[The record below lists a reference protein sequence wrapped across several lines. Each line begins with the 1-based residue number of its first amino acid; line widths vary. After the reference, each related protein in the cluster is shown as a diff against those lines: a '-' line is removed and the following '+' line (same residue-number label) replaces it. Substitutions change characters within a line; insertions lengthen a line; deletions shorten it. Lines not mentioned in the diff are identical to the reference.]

1 MTYQSKIFKYDY
13 KIFFLKLSISTFSCL
28 QEAKL
33 LLKEDDELIL
43 AVYDY
48 WVDKRLRLKQ
58 PLILTVKSDK
68 REASSGTGASSSNI
82 SGGNAGVSST
92 VSGSSVTQS
101 GGSQAN
107 QNQSGA
113 STSPYIAFRRRT
125 EKMQTRKN
133 RKNDEVSY
141 EKMLKLRRDLSQA
154 IVLLE
159 MVKRREKTKK
169 EQLNLTAD
177 IFERRYQVGD
187 WDGRIFAEIRALR
200 LSKVLQPH
208 RPTFGDQNW
217 FHNSGDVMQLTGDL
231 AGGALR
237 RERHKS
243 NKKRKSS
250 KGNRSGHHSSHPFS
264 SIQPSFLGGQ
274 LSLGGSMG
282 TSALSSDDEYGML
295 ASQSSDLDDEDDG
308 YFAFKRKRNCQ
319 YLRPKLDDYD
329 SDDCG
334 LDTFEESPH
343 KFLRLDDLEVEKE
356 MNAAQANKLK
366 YSLASLS
373 MPKFRFIGFARRRMG
388 RGGRVILDRA
398 SIRDSMA
405 AFHAAQL
412 LSNSDRWGDE
422 FINGSTTSC
431 INSDLRINSQERLQ
445 HFRPMTPPNCR
456 DNWTDNSIW
465 QSSPSNDNVSNSWLP
480 MHPVKPSKDQLS
492 PGILP
497 RQIQRH
503 RSGGGTNV
511 KTVSL
516 DTVTAQN
523 AATAVVTS
531 DYLDIFGSL

>member
-1 MTYQSKIFKYDY
+1 M
-13 KIFFLKLSISTFSCL
+13 
-28 QEAKL
+28 
-33 LLKEDDELIL
+33 KEDDELIL

-68 REASSGTGASSSNI
+68 REVTTGTGSSNSTAAGSGPGGSSG
-82 SGGNAGVSST
+82 GG
-92 VSGSSVTQS
+92 
-101 GGSQAN
+101 GGSQGGGQGSQN
-107 QNQSGA
+107 QNST

-169 EQLNLTAD
+169 EHLNLTAD
-177 IFERRYQVGD
+177 IFERRYHVGD
-187 WDGRIFAEIRALR
+187 FDGRLINEIRAAR

-208 RPTFGDQNW
+208 RQPFGEQNW
-217 FHNSGDVMQLTGDL
+217 FHNSGDMIQMGGDMS
-231 AGGALR
+231 GSSGQR

-250 KGNRSGHHSSHPFS
+250 KANRSMHHGSLPFS

-274 LSLGGSMG
+274 LSIGNSGMG

-295 ASQSSDLDDEDDG
+295 PSQSSDLEDEEDG
-308 YFAFKRKRNCQ
+308 YFTFKRKRNCQ

-334 LDTFEESPH
+334 LDSFEETPH
-343 KFLRLDDLEVEKE
+343 KFLRLDDLEVDKE
-356 MNAAQANKLK
+356 MNHNLSNKLR

-373 MPKFRFIGFARRRMG
+373 VPKFRFVGFARRRMG

-398 SIRDSMA
+398 SIKDSMA

-422 FINGSTTSC
+422 FISGNRNSSLDNG
-431 INSDLRINSQERLQ
+431 LRLNNHERLQ
-445 HFRPMTPPNCR
+445 HFRPVTPPGCR
-456 DNWTDNSIW
+456 DNWTTNSS
-465 QSSPSNDNVSNSWLP
+465 SSPLSSSNDPFSNSWLP
-480 MHPVKPSKDQLS
+480 VHPVKSLMKDQLS
-492 PGILP
+492 PGVMS
-497 RQIQRH
+497 RQVQRH

-516 DTVTAQN
+516 DPVTAQN

-531 DYLDIFGSL
+531 DYLDIFGSY

>member
-1 MTYQSKIFKYDY
+1 
-13 KIFFLKLSISTFSCL
+13 LKRTCDGVNLLILQYL

-68 REASSGTGASSSNI
+68 REVSSGSGTSTTNIGGTGPGG
-82 SGGNAGVSST
+82 SGGG
-92 VSGSSVTQS
+92 GSS
-101 GGSQAN
+101 GGQGGGGQGN
-107 QNQSGA
+107 QNQSNT

-169 EQLNLTAD
+169 EHLNLTAD
-177 IFERRYQVGD
+177 IFERRYHVGD
-187 WDGRIFAEIRALR
+187 FDGRIFAEMRAAR
-200 LSKVLQPH
+200 LSKILQPH
-208 RPTFGDQNW
+208 RPSFGEQNW
-217 FHNSGDVMQLTGDL
+217 FHNSGDMMQITGDM
-231 AGGALR
+231 AGTIPR

-250 KGNRSGHHSSHPFS
+250 KGSGRSVHNGHSSLAFS

-274 LSLGGSMG
+274 ISIGGSGMG
-282 TSALSSDDEYGML
+282 TSGMSSDDEYGML
-295 ASQSSDLDDEDDG
+295 PSQSSDLEDEDDG

-356 MNAAQANKLK
+356 MNPSLSNKLK

-373 MPKFRFIGFARRRMG
+373 VPKLRFIGFARRRIS
-388 RGGRVILDRA
+388 RGGRVVLDRA
-398 SIRDSMA
+398 SIRDPMA

-422 FINGSTTSC
+422 FISGTVVSGLNSGSRA
-431 INSDLRINSQERLQ
+431 NSHERLQ
-445 HFRPMTPPNCR
+445 HFRPLTPPNCR
-456 DNWTDNSIW
+456 DNWTTNFSNG
-465 QSSPSNDNVSNSWLP
+465 QSNTLSDTLYNSWLP
-480 MHPVKPSKDQLS
+480 IHPVKPIIKEQLS
-492 PGILP
+492 PGTLS
-497 RQIQRH
+497 RHIQRH

-516 DTVTAQN
+516 DPVTAQN

>member
-1 MTYQSKIFKYDY
+1 M
-13 KIFFLKLSISTFSCL
+13 
-28 QEAKL
+28 
-33 LLKEDDELIL
+33 KEDDELIL

-68 REASSGTGASSSNI
+68 REVSGGSGSSNSNTGGSGTGGS
-82 SGGNAGVSST
+82 SGGGG
-92 VSGSSVTQS
+92 GSSQ
-101 GGSQAN
+101 GGSQGN
-107 QNQSGA
+107 QNQNSA

-169 EQLNLTAD
+169 EHLNLTAD

-187 WDGRIFAEIRALR
+187 WDGRLINEIRAAR

-208 RPTFGDQNW
+208 RPAFGEQNW
-217 FHNSGDVMQLTGDL
+217 FHNSGDMIQMSGDMS
-231 AGGALR
+231 GSSVPR

-250 KGNRSGHHSSHPFS
+250 KNSRSLHHGSLPFS

-274 LSLGGSMG
+274 LSIGNSGMG

-295 ASQSSDLDDEDDG
+295 PSQSSDLEDEEDG

-334 LDTFEESPH
+334 LDSFEETPH

-356 MNAAQANKLK
+356 MNQNMSNKLK

-373 MPKFRFIGFARRRMG
+373 VPKFRFIGFARRRMG

-398 SIRDSMA
+398 SIKDSMA

-412 LSNSDRWGDE
+412 LSNSDRWGEE
-422 FINGSTTSC
+422 FISGNM
-431 INSDLRINSQERLQ
+431 NSGPNYGRLNSHERLQ
-445 HFRPMTPPNCR
+445 HFRPVTPPGCR
-456 DNWTDNSIW
+456 DNWTTNSSTSQIG
-465 QSSPSNDNVSNSWLP
+465 SSNDPFSNNWLP
-480 MHPVKPSKDQLS
+480 SHPVKTLMKDQLS
-492 PGILP
+492 PGILS
-497 RQIQRH
+497 RQVQRH

-511 KTVSL
+511 RTVSL
-516 DTVTAQN
+516 DPVTAQN

-531 DYLDIFGSL
+531 DYLDIFGSY

>member
-1 MTYQSKIFKYDY
+1 M
-13 KIFFLKLSISTFSCL
+13 
-28 QEAKL
+28 
-33 LLKEDDELIL
+33 KEDDELIL

-68 REASSGTGASSSNI
+68 REASTGAGPTTS
-82 SGGNAGVSST
+82 NAGST
-92 VSGSSVTQS
+92 GPGGSTGGGSSAGNQS
-101 GGSQAN
+101 GGGQGN
-107 QNQSGA
+107 QNQSSA
-113 STSPYIAFRRRT
+113 NTSPYIAFRRRT

-169 EQLNLTAD
+169 EHLNLTAD
-177 IFERRYQVGD
+177 IFERRYHVGD
-187 WDGRIFAEIRALR
+187 YEGRIFAEMRAAR

-208 RPTFGDQNW
+208 RSQFGDQGW
-217 FHNSGDVMQLTGDL
+217 FHNANDMMQITGDM
-231 AGGALR
+231 AVGSIPR

-250 KGNRSGHHSSHPFS
+250 KGGSRSLHHGQSSLPFS

-274 LSLGGSMG
+274 LSIGGSSMG
-282 TSALSSDDEYGML
+282 ASNMSSDDEYGML
-295 ASQSSDLDDEDDG
+295 PSQSSDLEDEDDG
-308 YFAFKRKRNCQ
+308 YFTFKRKRNCQ

-334 LDTFEESPH
+334 LDTFEENPH

-356 MNAAQANKLK
+356 MNSNLSNKLK
-366 YSLASLS
+366 YSLTSLS
-373 MPKFRFIGFARRRMG
+373 VPKFRLIGFSRRRMG

-398 SIRDSMA
+398 SIRDPMA

-412 LSNSDRWGDE
+412 LSNSDRWGEE
-422 FINGSTTSC
+422 FISGNVTHGVESGV
-431 INSDLRINSQERLQ
+431 RINSNERLQ
-445 HFRPMTPPNCR
+445 HFRPITPPNCR
-456 DNWTDNSIW
+456 DNWSNFSIEHTLA
-465 QSSPSNDNVSNSWLP
+465 SNDLLSNSWATTYP
-480 MHPVKPSKDQLS
+480 GKPLSKDQLS

-497 RQIQRH
+497 RHIQRH
-503 RSGGGTNV
+503 RSGGGSNV

-516 DTVTAQN
+516 DPVTAQN

-531 DYLDIFGSL
+531 DYLDIFGHV

>member
-1 MTYQSKIFKYDY
+1 M
-13 KIFFLKLSISTFSCL
+13 
-28 QEAKL
+28 
-33 LLKEDDELIL
+33 LKEDDELIL

-68 REASSGTGASSSNI
+68 RDVNSGTGTNNSNTSGSGPGGS
-82 SGGNAGVSST
+82 SGGG
-92 VSGSSVTQS
+92 S
-101 GGSQAN
+101 GGGQGGGGQGN
-107 QNQSGA
+107 QNQNS
-113 STSPYIAFRRRT
+113 SCTSPYIAFRRRT

-169 EQLNLTAD
+169 EHLNLTAD
-177 IFERRYQVGD
+177 IFERRYHVGD
-187 WDGRIFAEIRALR
+187 YDGRLINEIRAAR

-208 RPTFGDQNW
+208 RPAYGEQNW
-217 FHNSGDVMQLTGDL
+217 FHNSGDMVQMTGDMSGSS
-231 AGGALR
+231 AHR

-250 KGNRSGHHSSHPFS
+250 KNSRYHGHSSLPFS

-274 LSLGGSMG
+274 LSIGGSGMG

-295 ASQSSDLDDEDDG
+295 PSQSSDLEDEEDG

-319 YLRPKLDDYD
+319 YLRPKSDDYD

-334 LDTFEESPH
+334 LDSFEDTPH
-343 KFLRLDDLEVEKE
+343 KFLRLDDLEVDKE
-356 MNAAQANKLK
+356 MNHNLSNKLK

-373 MPKFRFIGFARRRMG
+373 VPKFRFIGFSRRRMG

-398 SIRDSMA
+398 SIKDSMA

-422 FINGSTTSC
+422 FISGA
-431 INSDLRINSQERLQ
+431 INSGVSNGLRLNSHERLQ
-445 HFRPMTPPNCR
+445 HFRPVTPPGCR
-456 DNWTDNSIW
+456 DNWATNS
-465 QSSPSNDNVSNSWLP
+465 SSSELISSHDTFSNSWLP
-480 MHPVKPSKDQLS
+480 SHPVKSSVKDQLS
-492 PGILP
+492 PGLLS
-497 RQIQRH
+497 RQVQRH

-516 DTVTAQN
+516 DPVTAQN

-531 DYLDIFGSL
+531 DYLDIFGSY

>member
-1 MTYQSKIFKYDY
+1 M
-13 KIFFLKLSISTFSCL
+13 
-28 QEAKL
+28 
-33 LLKEDDELIL
+33 KEDDELIL

-58 PLILTVKSDK
+58 PLIPIVKSDK
-68 REASSGTGASSSNI
+68 REVGSGSGTSSSNVAGSGPGGSGGGVA
-82 SGGNAGVSST
+82 SGGN
-92 VSGSSVTQS
+92 QS
-101 GGSQAN
+101 GGAQGN

-169 EQLNLTAD
+169 EHLNLTAD
-177 IFERRYQVGD
+177 IFERRYGVGD
-187 WDGRIFAEIRALR
+187 WEGRIFAEMRAAR
-200 LSKVLQPH
+200 MSRVLQPH
-208 RPTFGDQNW
+208 RSPFGDQSW
-217 FHNSGDVMQLTGDL
+217 FRNSGDMLQITTDMS
-231 AGGALR
+231 GGVR
-237 RERHKS
+237 PGRERHRS

-250 KGNRSGHHSSHPFS
+250 KATSRSGYHGHSLPFS
-264 SIQPSFLGGQ
+264 AIQPSFLGGHI
-274 LSLGGSMG
+274 SIGGTQMG
-282 TSALSSDDEYGML
+282 TSGLSSDDEYGML
-295 ASQSSDLDDEDDG
+295 PSQSSDLEDDDDG

-334 LDTFEESPH
+334 LDTFEENPH
-343 KFLRLDDLEVEKE
+343 KFLRLDDLEVERE
-356 MNAAQANKLK
+356 MQPKLANKLK

-373 MPKFRFIGFARRRMG
+373 VPRFRFIGFARRRMG

-398 SIRDSMA
+398 SIRDPMA

-422 FINGSTTSC
+422 FINGTVVSNTS
-431 INSDLRINSQERLQ
+431 NSGLRCRHERLQ
-445 HFRPMTPPNCR
+445 HFRPVTPPNSR
-456 DNWTDNSIW
+456 DNWMTTFSD
-465 QSSPSNDNVSNSWLP
+465 SPSITTSDTLSHSWLSTY
-480 MHPVKPSKDQLS
+480 PVKPSIKDQLS
-492 PGILP
+492 PGGALS
-497 RQIQRH
+497 RHLQRH

-511 KTVSL
+511 KPVSL

-531 DYLDIFGSL
+531 DYLDIFGSY

>member
-1 MTYQSKIFKYDY
+1 M
-13 KIFFLKLSISTFSCL
+13 
-28 QEAKL
+28 
-33 LLKEDDELIL
+33 
-43 AVYDY
+43 
-48 WVDKRLRLKQ
+48 KQ
-58 PLILTVKSDK
+58 PLIPTVKSDK
-68 REASSGTGASSSNI
+68 REVGSGSGPNSSNVGGGGTGGAI
-82 SGGNAGVSST
+82 GGGGSGGN
-92 VSGSSVTQS
+92 Q
-101 GGSQAN
+101 GGGQGN

-169 EQLNLTAD
+169 EHLNLTAD

-187 WDGRIFAEIRALR
+187 WDGRIFAEMRAAR
-200 LSKVLQPH
+200 LSRVLQPH
-208 RPTFGDQNW
+208 RPPFGDQGW
-217 FHNSGDVMQLTGDL
+217 FHNSADMLQLTADL
-231 AGGALR
+231 AAGTRPG
-237 RERHKS
+237 RERHRS

-250 KGNRSGHHSSHPFS
+250 KATGRSGHHVHSSLPFS
-264 SIQPSFLGGQ
+264 AIQPSFLGGQ
-274 LSLGGSMG
+274 ISIGGPGMG
-282 TSALSSDDEYGML
+282 TSGMSSDDEYGML
-295 ASQSSDLDDEDDG
+295 PSQSSDLEDDDDG
-308 YFAFKRKRNCQ
+308 YFSFRRKRNCQ
-319 YLRPKLDDYD
+319 YLRPKLDNYD

-334 LDTFEESPH
+334 LDTFEENPH

-356 MNAAQANKLK
+356 IHPKLSNKLK

-398 SIRDSMA
+398 SIRDPMA

-412 LSNSDRWGDE
+412 LSNNDRWGDE
-422 FINGSTTSC
+422 FISGAVAPN
-431 INSDLRINSQERLQ
+431 INSSGLRINSHERLQ
-445 HFRPMTPPNCR
+445 HFRPVTPPNCR
-456 DNWTDNSIW
+456 DNWATNFSNGQNNATDTLSH
-465 QSSPSNDNVSNSWLP
+465 SWFP
-480 MHPVKPSKDQLS
+480 AHPVKPLNKDQLS
-492 PGILP
+492 PGGSLS
-497 RQIQRH
+497 RHMQRH

-516 DTVTAQN
+516 DPVTAQN